1 MTDIIAALIGAIVG
15 AALSALVTYRVAYPL
30 GIAQGKEQLR
40 HEESVRVLTEIR
52 ARLLKVRD
60 EFAEW
65 IHDIPSKESDQSLRT
80 MELMGEL
87 QKYYEENRV
96 VLDDDTRSAVEKI
109 LESLERQRDSLMLN
123 LTMANIGND
132 EEKRRNESYRAGTE
146 TRVWLDN
153 ILPKHLEEFEERLRR
168 IFSQ

>member
-1 MTDIIAALIGAIVG
+1 MTDIIAALIGALVG

-52 ARLLKVRD
+52 VRLLKVRD
-60 EFAEW
+60 EFSEW
-65 IHDIPSKESDQSLRT
+65 VHDIPSKESDQSLRT

-109 LESLERQRDSLMLN
+109 LESLVRQRDRLMLD

-132 EEKRRNESYRAGTE
+132 DEKQRNESYRAGAE
-146 TRVWLDN
+146 TRAWLDN
-153 ILPKHLEEFEERLRR
+153 ILPKHLEEFEKRLRD
-168 IFSQ
+168 IFGQ